1 MEKALPKFKQNVD
14 EWVLVP
20 SDGGRFEL
28 EVDGELVFSK
38 LAAGHF
44 PETNEAIDLIRKK
57 VAARS

>member
-28 EVDGELVFSK
+28 EVVFSK

-57 VAARS
+57 VAASS